1 LIAFLVGSSMGG
13 IQAISRSFFARLIP
27 PECSAEF
34 FGFYNMFGKFAAITG
49 PFLMGFVGM
58 ITGHSRWGV
67 LSILL
72 LFLVGAGLLVRVK
85 THDHPAISVSSHD
98 ADDNR

>member
-1 LIAFLVGSSMGG
+1 MGG

-34 FGFYNMFGKFAAITG
+34 FGFYNVFGKFAAITG

-58 ITGHSRWGV
+58 LTGHSRWGV

-72 LFLVGAGLLVRVK
+72 LFVMGALLLMKV
-85 THDHPAISVSSHD
+85 DAPDGCPAPSPDRISQD
-98 ADDNR
+98 